1 MKKLL
6 AFVMALVML
15 ATMSLTVFAAGGFL
29 GSPSKKFGPI
39 LIEFNNDSHDC
50 KATIIV
56 TPYAQRKTLD
66 DSARE
71 AIEAAYKE
79 IKAATDLSTLCA
91 ALKTVADN
99 NKIKTS
105 DLAVTELFD
114 ISFIGCDQHTGHGEF
129 DITIQPDSLTGFV
142 ALLHR
147 VNGNWTVEDD
157 ATVTENGDHL
167 RFSVDLLSPFAIV
180 INTKAISSPTSDNT
194 YLFIYGAIMAAS
206 AFAVVV
212 FWKKSGRKIKE

>member
-6 AFVMALVML
+6 AFIMALVML
-15 ATMSLTVFAAGGFL
+15 ATMSLTVFAAGGFF

-39 LIEFNNDSHDC
+39 LIRFENGSHEC
-50 KATIIV
+50 TAKVIV
-56 TPYAQRKTLD
+56 TPYAQRHTLKD
-66 DSARE
+66 KDRE
-71 AIEAAYKE
+71 AIEAAYDE
-79 IKAATDLSTLCA
+79 IKAAADLSDICA
-91 ALKTVADN
+91 ALATVAKN

-114 ISFIGCDQHTGHGEF
+114 VSYIDCPDHALHPEF
-129 DITIQPDSLTGFV
+129 NIVIQPDSLTGFV

-147 VNGNWTVEDD
+147 EEGTWTIEDD
-157 ATVTENGDHL
+157 AYVAENGEHL
-167 RFSVDLLSPFAIV
+167 HFSVKLLSPFAIV
-180 INTKAISSPTSDNT
+180 VNTKALASPTSDNT

-212 FWKKSGRKIKE
+212 FWRKSRRKVQE